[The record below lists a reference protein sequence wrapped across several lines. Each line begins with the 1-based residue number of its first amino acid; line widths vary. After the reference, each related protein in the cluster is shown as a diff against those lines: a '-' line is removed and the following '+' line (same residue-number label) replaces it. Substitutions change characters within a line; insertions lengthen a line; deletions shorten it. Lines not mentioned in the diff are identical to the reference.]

1 MDTHQ
6 NHTQQAIVTSLR
18 RAGGTLRISTLA
30 EHLSVSE
37 ETIRRNLKRL
47 ASRGAVVKMH
57 GGAKLSDVDDEGDF
71 LERLSLN
78 PDAKKRVAR
87 AAADMIRDG
96 NSIFLDVGSTTSYIA
111 DALRDHHRLM
121 VVTNSVSVAYKLAT
135 RNENRVYMA
144 GGELRA
150 HDGGAFGSEALT
162 FARNFKTDFA
172 VLSAAGIDAAS
183 GFMLFDLEEAMF
195 SRAIV
200 ENARCS
206 IVAADSS
213 KFGRPAPINIC
224 APTDIDVLVTDSL
237 PDPDLAAAL
246 DGWDIEIKVGGL

>member
-1 MDTHQ
+1 LDAHQ

-18 RAGGTLRISTLA
+18 RAGGSLRISALA
-30 EHLSVSE
+30 DQLNLSE

-57 GGAKLSDVDDEGDF
+57 GGAKLSEVDDEGDF
-71 LERLSLN
+71 HQRLSLN
-78 PDAKKRVAR
+78 PEAKKLVAR
-87 AAADMIRDG
+87 TAAAMIPDG
-96 NSIFLDVGSTTSYIA
+96 SSIFLDVGSTTSYIA

-135 RNENRVYMA
+135 RNGNRVYMA

-150 HDGGAFGSEALT
+150 HDGGAFGSEALA

-172 VLSAAGIDAAS
+172 VLSAAGINARH

-195 SRAIV
+195 SRAIL
-200 ENARCS
+200 ENAARS
-206 IVAADSS
+206 IVAADGS
-213 KFGRPAPINIC
+213 KFARPAPITVC
-224 APTDIDVLVTDSL
+224 DPEAIDHLVTDR
-237 PDPDLAAAL
+237 PPEPDLATAL
-246 DGWDIEIKVGGL
+246 QGWGIAVTIAR

>member
-18 RAGGTLRISTLA
+18 RAGGSLRISALA
-30 EHLSVSE
+30 AELDLSE

-57 GGAKLSDVDDEGDF
+57 GGAKLSDVEDEGDF
-71 LERLSLN
+71 HQRLSLN
-78 PDAKKRVAR
+78 PEAKKKVAR
-87 AAADMIRDG
+87 AAAGMIRDG
-96 NSIFLDVGSTTSYIA
+96 SSIFLDVGSTTAYIA
-111 DALRDHHRLM
+111 DALRDHQRLM
-121 VVTNSVSVAYKLAT
+121 VVTNSVSVADKLAT
-135 RNENRVYMA
+135 RNDNRVYMA

-150 HDGGAFGSEALT
+150 HDGRAIGSEALG

-172 VLSAAGIDAAS
+172 VLSAAGIDARH

-195 SRAIV
+195 SRAIL
-200 ENARCS
+200 ENAAQS

-213 KFGRPAPINIC
+213 KFGRPAPITVCDPAGID
-224 APTDIDVLVTDSL
+224 ALITDR
-237 PDPDLAAAL
+237 PPEADLAGAL
-246 DGWDIEIKVGGL
+246 AGWGIEVTVAR

>member
-1 MDTHQ
+1 MNAHQ
-6 NHTQQAIVTSLR
+6 NHTQQAIVTNLR
-18 RAGGTLRISTLA
+18 RAGGTLRISALA
-30 EHLSVSE
+30 EQLEVSE
-37 ETIRRNLKRL
+37 ETIRRNLKQL

-57 GGAKLSDVDDEGDF
+57 GGAKLSDLDDEGDF
-71 LERLSLN
+71 RERLSLH
-78 PDAKKRVAR
+78 PDAKQRVAR
-87 AAADMIRDG
+87 AAAKMISDG

-111 DALRDHHRLM
+111 DALRDHQRLM

-150 HDGGAFGSEALT
+150 HDGGAFGSEALG

-172 VLSAAGIDAAS
+172 VLSAAGIDAIS

-195 SRAIV
+195 SRAIM

-213 KFGRPAPINIC
+213 KFGRAAPITVCEPGAI
-224 APTDIDVLVTDSL
+224 DILVTDQA
-237 PDPDLAAAL
+237 PDADLAQAL
-246 DGWDIEIKVGGL
+246 VKWNIDLKVAL

>member
-1 MDTHQ
+1 LDAHQ

-18 RAGGTLRISTLA
+18 RAGGSLRISALA
-30 EHLSVSE
+30 DQLHVSE

-71 LERLSLN
+71 HQRLSLN
-78 PDAKKRVAR
+78 PEAKKMVAR
-87 AAADMIRDG
+87 TAAGMIHDG
-96 NSIFLDVGSTTSYIA
+96 SSIFLDVGSTTSYIA

-135 RNENRVYMA
+135 RNGNRVYMA

-172 VLSAAGIDAAS
+172 VLSAAGINARH

-195 SRAIV
+195 SRAIL
-200 ENARCS
+200 ENAAHG
-206 IVAADSS
+206 IVAADGS
-213 KFGRPAPINIC
+213 KFGRPAPITVC
-224 APTDIDVLVTDSL
+224 DPADIDHLVTDR
-237 PDPDLAAAL
+237 PPEPDLAAAL
-246 DGWDIEIKVGGL
+246 KGWDIALTIAR